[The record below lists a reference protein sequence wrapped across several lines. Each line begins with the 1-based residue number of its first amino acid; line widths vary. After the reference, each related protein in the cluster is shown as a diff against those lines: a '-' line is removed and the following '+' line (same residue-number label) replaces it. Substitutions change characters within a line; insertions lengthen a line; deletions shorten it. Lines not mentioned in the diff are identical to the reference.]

1 VVLAGLAFPLMM
13 NAGLA
18 LIDGTDVPPTLVGL
32 TLFVLVFG
40 VSFLIVSVAAVDA
53 HRFLERAE
61 ERRAVAR
68 ARARRAATR
77 ALPFELDGDTF
88 AGIVEEELAALPS
101 WVRERLGDGNLN
113 VELDEQDDDAP
124 FVLGTFRSVPVA
136 GSTDRMLTITLYRLP
151 LIRNARLPERMRAQV
166 RATLLHEVGHFFGMT
181 EDDLD
186 RYEIGNRPRPDAARV
201 RPLVD
206 LP

>member
-1 VVLAGLAFPLMM
+1 MVLAGLAFPLMI
-13 NAGLA
+13 NAALA
-18 LIDGTDVPPTLVGL
+18 LLEGTDVPPALLGVA
-32 TLFVLVFG
+32 LFALVFG
-40 VSFLIVSVAAVDA
+40 VALLIVTAAALDA
-53 HRFLERAE
+53 RRFLDRAE

-68 ARARRAATR
+68 ARARRAAART
-77 ALPFELDGDTF
+77 LPFELDGDTF
-88 AGIVEEELAALPS
+88 AGIVEEELAALPP

-113 VELDEQDDDAP
+113 VVLDEQDDDAP
-124 FVLGTFRSVPVA
+124 FVLGTFRSVPIA
-136 GSTDRMLTITLYRLP
+136 GSADRMLTITLYRLP
-151 LIRNARLPERMRAQV
+151 LIRNARVPERMRAQV

>member
-1 VVLAGLAFPLMM
+1 MMDAGLAVVEGTGVPP
-13 NAGLA
+13 A
-18 LIDGTDVPPTLVGL
+18 LIGVGL
-32 TLFVLVFG
+32 FALVFG
-40 VSFLIVSVAAVDA
+40 IAFLIVGAAAADA
-53 HRFLERAE
+53 RRFLERAE

-77 ALPFELDGDTF
+77 SLPFELDGDTF
-88 AGIVEEELAALPS
+88 ARMVEEELAELPP
-101 WVRERLGDGNLN
+101 WVRRRLGDGNLN

-124 FVLGTFRSVPVA
+124 YVLGTFRSVPVA
-136 GSTDRMLTITLYRLP
+136 GSADRMLTITLYRLP
-151 LIRNARLPERMRAQV
+151 LIRNARVPERMRAQV

-181 EDDLD
+181 EEDLD

-201 RPLVD
+201 GPLVD